1 MEKGTNLI
9 LIIFVLLFFAFIF
22 YLLKMQISRVFTEK
36 TSALRKKFPSP
47 LKTFTG
53 LTGSLSTKS
62 IMDFRFKGLLS
73 LEVHPEMIIVSSVG
87 NAVCLRYGQ
96 YVFEKKNSML
106 ASCLVI
112 KDLPVQGE
120 NFVPFIGPLGFKDRT
135 TLKIYLSSSAIDEI
149 LELAQ
154 SGK

>member
-1 MEKGTNLI
+1 MDLI
-9 LIIFVLLFFAFIF
+9 FIIFVIFVLLFFAFIF
-22 YLLKMQISRVFTEK
+22 YLLKMQVSRVFTEK
-36 TSALRKKFPSP
+36 KSALRKMFPSP

-73 LEVHPEMIIVSSVG
+73 LEIHPEMIIVSSVG
-87 NAVCLRYGQ
+87 NAICLRYGQ
-96 YVFEKKNSML
+96 YVFERKKGL
-106 ASCLVI
+106 LTSCLVI
-112 KDLPVQGE
+112 KDLPVQGG
-120 NFVPFIGPLGFKDRT
+120 NFIPFIGPLGFKSKT

-154 SGK
+154 SRK